1 MFIWSGNFQGHVC
14 AGRFTRPCIVHTEFW
29 RLVNKKTYRNEK
41 KYLKCVNFQIIFKLS
56 TRKTWVNPQTKHKSS
71 LKQNIMSQLPNKE
84 YVNFQNILSF
94 IRYLRRQSMSI
105 EHDHMI
111 EILSFHRCSSVRIIV
126 ALTRKYKTSSLIGE
140 DALVAA
146 YTTGGKQ
153 STKRRV

>member
-1 MFIWSGNFQGHVC
+1 MITTRNSCAANFQNITLGSL
-14 AGRFTRPCIVHTEFW
+14 I
-29 RLVNKKTYRNEK
+29 NKKTYRNEK

-56 TRKTWVNPQTKHKSS
+56 TRKTWVNPQAKHKSS
-71 LKQNIMSQLPNKE
+71 LKQNIMSQLSNKE

-111 EILSFHRCSSVRIIV
+111 MVEILTFHRCSSVRIIV
-126 ALTRKYKTSSLIGE
+126 ALNRKYKTSSLIGE
-140 DALVAA
+140 DDLVAA